1 MELIGTI
8 IVAIIDGLALDHE
21 LACETRVAF
30 DVFWRAILSRGN

>member
-21 LACETRVAF
+21 LARETRVAF